1 MQPVTPVQLFS
12 REWAQ
17 ETAPRRT
24 AADSYQAWLERH
36 REQQKNK
43 QPCEDEE
50 ETQEDEE
57 AEQARS
63 PQPPEQKQVTS
74 PPPFP
79 QSAIHFT
86 ACPTS
91 RLQNR
96 VLGQL
101 TRVRP
106 TVVCVMTTSRR
117 HSAEWP

>member
-74 PPPFP
+74 PPPSPAVGHPF
-79 QSAIHFT
+79 
-86 ACPTS
+86 
-91 RLQNR
+91 
-96 VLGQL
+96 
-101 TRVRP
+101 
-106 TVVCVMTTSRR
+106 
-117 HSAEWP
+117 HSLPD